1 MFHKP
6 FVIPAKAGIHNRL
19 KGVQMRRNIRVVG
32 AILTVFSLFIY
43 SPVWAGTISGHVAC
57 QGVKSNQWVVVYVD
71 AISGKEFSPSA
82 PAVMSQKAKEFIPHV
97 LPVLKGTTVDF
108 LNEDPFMH
116 NVFSPDDVADAVNL
130 GSWGQGQKKS
140 HTFNKLG
147 NAVMLCNMH
156 PEMEG
161 WIVVLPTPYFAVT
174 DEKGDYTIKDV
185 PDGKYTL
192 KTWHQKLG
200 PSQSDVVIASNGAC
214 KVDFTLTK

>member
-1 MFHKP
+1 MSIDLGLRKY
-6 FVIPAKAGIHNRL
+6 
-19 KGVQMRRNIRVVG
+19 G
-32 AILTVFSLFIY
+32 AAFIFLTIFASLLFY
-43 SPVWAGTISGHVAC
+43 SSAWAGAISGHVDC
-57 QGVKSNQWVVVYVD
+57 KGVKSSQWAVVYVD
-71 AISGKEFSPSA
+71 TIAGKEFPV
-82 PAVMSQKAKEFIPHV
+82 PAQPVVMDQKAKEFVPHV
-97 LPVLKGTTVDF
+97 LPILKGTTVEF
-108 LNEDPFMH
+108 LNDDPFAH
-116 NVFSPDDVADAVNL
+116 NVFSPDDVADSVNL

-147 NAVMLCNMH
+147 NAVMLCNLH

-200 PSQSDVVIASNGAC
+200 SSQSEAVVTSGGTVKA
-214 KVDFTLTK
+214 DFALAKQ

>member
-1 MFHKP
+1 MK
-6 FVIPAKAGIHNRL
+6 
-19 KGVQMRRNIRVVG
+19 RNFRVVG
-32 AILTVFSLFIY
+32 AILTVFSLFIC
-43 SPVWAGTISGHVAC
+43 SPVWAGTISGHVQC

-71 AISGKEFSPSA
+71 AISGKEFSAPA
-82 PAVMSQKAKEFIPHV
+82 DPAVMSQKGKEFIPHV
-97 LPVLKGTTVDF
+97 LAVLKGTTVDF

-130 GSWGQGQKKS
+130 GSWGQGQKKA

-200 PSQSDVVIASNGAC
+200 AAQSDVAVANGTA
-214 KVDFTLTK
+214 KADFTLAK